1 MPSKKSP
8 DGSARVIAELARAP
22 EEGIR
27 ARRRLLVLAA
37 HPDDESLG
45 ASAALGRCAT
55 SAVAFLADG
64 ATRDARFRPGWS
76 GSRET
81 YAHARRQEAL
91 AALALVQVPPDS
103 IFWIGGTDQETI
115 YELDRSITRFA
126 EIVAQF
132 APEVVITHPYE
143 GGHPDHDTA
152 ALVASAAI
160 GRLHGGQ
167 TPELLEMTSYHARA
181 GQRIAGEF
189 LPGISSGSA
198 HDSETRLLLNQKERD
213 RKARMLAC
221 YASQEAVLR
230 DFPLQPERL
239 RPAPAYDFTRP
250 PHAGPLWYE
259 CLGWPLTGEQW
270 RENAALLLSHS

>member
-1 MPSKKSP
+1 MFSP
-8 DGSARVIAELARAP
+8 RLPEGSVRVIAEIARAP
-22 EEGIR
+22 EEGMR

-81 YAHARRQEAL
+81 YAQARRQEGL
-91 AALALVQVPPDS
+91 AALALVHVPPDS
-103 IFWIGGTDQETI
+103 IFWMGGTDQETI
-115 YELDRSITRFA
+115 YELDRLITRFA
-126 EIVAQF
+126 DIIAQF

-143 GGHPDHDTA
+143 GGHPDHDAA

-160 GRLHGGQ
+160 GRSHGG
-167 TPELLEMTSYHARA
+167 
-181 GQRIAGEF
+181 
-189 LPGISSGSA
+189 
-198 HDSETRLLLNQKERD
+198 
-213 RKARMLAC
+213 
-221 YASQEAVLR
+221 QEAVLR
-230 DFPLQPERL
+230 EFPLEPERL

-270 RENAALLLSHS
+270 RQNAALLLSHS